1 MFLNQDVKFTVA
13 EMGGSRHHPLV
24 ILLRWMGKSGLSLT
38 AVAVGVVVAAGGLS
52 GCRRSETANTK
63 PTHSTRGTAPWFQD
77 VTARSGLA
85 FVHDSGATGA
95 YFMPESIGSGAALFD
110 FDNDGRLDVY
120 LVHCVPPDSRSK
132 NRLFHQEADGRFL
145 DVSEG
150 SGLDVS
156 GYGMGAI
163 AGDVTNDGLPDVVI
177 TEYGRVRL
185 FLNQGGGKFVEA
197 TAASGIDNPRWATAA
212 SFFDY
217 DRDGWLDLVVGNYV
231 DYTPTQKCHD
241 TRGAPEYCGPQGMS
255 GTASRLFRNRGGASG
270 ARFEDVSVLSGLTS
284 KVGPALGIFCA
295 DFNGDRWPDIF
306 VADDGQPNRLFVNQ
320 QNGTFVEEAVP
331 RGLAYNAMG
340 ASAANMG
347 VAVGDIDAD
356 GLFDL
361 FVTHLDREQHI
372 LWKQGP
378 RGSFQE
384 VTAQAGL
391 VNPAW
396 RGTGFGAVLADFDL
410 DGSPDLALANGAI
423 RREPLA
429 GPVLAGMNPFWAPY
443 AQRNQLFANTGR
455 GMFKDLSLANPD
467 FCGTAGVG
475 RGLACGDLD
484 NDGALDLLVTCAGG
498 PARILH
504 NIAPKHG
511 HWLVVRAI
519 DPTCGGRDAY
529 GAEVIVEAGQH
540 HWWRLV
546 QPASSFLVS
555 NDPRVHF
562 GLGDA
567 ASYQSILVIWPD
579 GRQESFSG
587 GSADRRLE
595 IRKGTGMGGPP

>member
-1 MFLNQDVKFTVA
+1 MASVSA
-13 EMGGSRHHPLV
+13 LV
-24 ILLRWMGKSGLSLT
+24 TT
-38 AVAVGVVVAAGGLS
+38 AWLC
-52 GCRRSETANTK
+52 GCERSAPGNTGH
-63 PTHSTRGTAPWFQD
+63 THSASNRPTWFQD
-77 VTARSGLA
+77 ITARSGLS
-85 FVHDSGATGA
+85 FVHDSGATGS

-110 FDNDGRLDVY
+110 FDNDGRLDIY
-120 LVHCVPPDSRSK
+120 LLHCVPPDSRSR
-132 NRLFHQEADGRFL
+132 NRLFHQEADGRFK

-156 GYGMGAI
+156 GYGMAAI
-163 AGDVTNDGLPDVVI
+163 AGDVTNDGLPDLVV

-185 FLNQGGGKFVEA
+185 FINRGGGKFVEA
-197 TAASGIDNPRWATAA
+197 TNDSGIDNTRWATAA
-212 SFFDY
+212 SLFDY

-231 DYTPTQKCHD
+231 DYAPTQKCYD
-241 TRGAPEYCGPQGMS
+241 TRGTPEYCGPQGMA
-255 GTASRLFRNRGGASG
+255 GTATRLFRNRGGSG
-270 ARFEDVSVLSGLTS
+270 GPRFEDVSTTSGLTR
-284 KVGPALGIFCA
+284 KLGPALGIFCA

-320 QNGTFVEEAVP
+320 RNGTFVEEAVQ

-378 RGSFQE
+378 RGLFQE

-396 RGTGFGAVLADFDL
+396 RGTGFGTVLADFDL
-410 DGSPDLALANGAI
+410 DGAADLALANGAI
-423 RREPLA
+423 RREPVA
-429 GPVLAGMNPFWAPY
+429 GPVLPGMSPFWAPY
-443 AQRNQLFANTGR
+443 AQRNQLFANSGH
-455 GMFKDLSLANPD
+455 GMFQDLSLANPD

-498 PARILH
+498 PARILR
-504 NIAPKHG
+504 NVAPKRG
-511 HWLVVRAI
+511 HWFGVRAV
-519 DPTCGGRDAY
+519 DAALGGRDAY
-529 GAEVIVEAGQH
+529 GAEITIEAGSH
-540 HWWRLV
+540 RWWRLV

-555 NDPRVHF
+555 NDPRVYF
-562 GLGDA
+562 GLGEA
-567 ASYQSILVIWPD
+567 SSYQRMVVIWPD
-579 GRQESFSG
+579 GTEETFPGGPVDRLLVLKKGNGAG
-587 GSADRRLE
+587 GSQ
-595 IRKGTGMGGPP
+595 